1 MSDRTTD
8 TTGPSGPGGHDTAE
22 GVRKVAELVDA
33 ARICMLTTMTAD
45 GRHVSRPMALQ
56 DVEFDGDL
64 WFFAYAD
71 SDKAHQVQANPQV
84 NVAFSDDKHQAW
96 TSVSGT
102 ASLVTDRAKMEEL
115 WAAPLEVWFPDGLD
129 TDGITLVKVHAETAE
144 WWEASGSRAKRLVG
158 AVRAAV
164 TGDPDKFPSENHTER
179 LS

>member
-1 MSDRTTD
+1 MTD
-8 TTGPSGPGGHDTAE
+8 DGTA
-22 GVRKVAELVDA
+22 KVAELVDQ

-64 WFFAYAD
+64 WFFAMDD
-71 SDKAHQVQANPQV
+71 SAKVAEIGVNPQV

-102 ASLVTDRAKMEEL
+102 ALVVHDRHQMEEL
-115 WAAPLEVWFPDGLD
+115 WAPPLKVWFSDGLD
-129 TDGITLVKVHAETAE
+129 TPGITLIKVHADTAE
-144 WWEASGSRAKRLVG
+144 WWEASSSRVKRLIG
-158 AVRAAV
+158 AVTAAV
-164 TGDPDKFPSENHTER
+164 TGDPDKFPSDNQTEV